1 MAAPDPEDLT
11 VNPGTGTGG
20 GTTLTDGAARM
31 ERRQPH
37 VAVLGAGSWGT
48 SVASIVAD
56 SAPTTLWARSEE
68 VAHDVTENHHN
79 SRYLGEVELN
89 KNLRATTEMERA
101 VIDADVLVMGVPSH
115 GFREALE
122 RAAPYVR
129 PWIPVVH
136 VVKGLEQG
144 TDKRMSEIVAEVL
157 PGHPAGVL
165 AGPNIA
171 SEVVAGYA
179 AAATIAMPDQSSA
192 TQLAALFRTER
203 FRIYSTTDVPGVEI
217 AGALKNVFAIAAG
230 MGDGAGA
237 GYNTKAMVV
246 TRAAREMTRFG
257 EAIGGDPVTFAGLA
271 GIGDLIVTC
280 TSPASRNRRVGE
292 EIGKGKTIAEVLE
305 GMSQVAEG
313 VKAVS
318 VVMEMAERLG
328 IEMPIAAEVDGVVN
342 KGKTAEDAYRGLLR
356 TTPGHEVHGEGW

>member
-1 MAAPDPEDLT
+1 M
-11 VNPGTGTGG
+11 
-20 GTTLTDGAARM
+20 R
-31 ERRQPH
+31 RRQPR

-48 SVASIVAD
+48 AVASIVAD
-56 SAPTTLWARSEE
+56 SAVTMLWARTAE
-68 VAHDVTENHHN
+68 VAEDVNTHSRN
-79 SRYLGEVELN
+79 SKYLGDIALH
-89 KNLRATTEMERA
+89 KNLRATNDMAEA
-101 VIDADVLVMGVPSH
+101 VIEADVLVVAVPSH

-122 RAAPYVR
+122 HAALHVR

-144 TDKRMSEIVAEVL
+144 TDHRMSEIVAEVL

-171 SEVVAGYA
+171 SEVTEGYA
-179 AAATIAMPDQSSA
+179 AAATIAMPDQNSA

-203 FRIYSTTDVPGVEI
+203 FRIYSTTDVVGVEI

-237 GYNTKAMVV
+237 GYNTKAMVI

-257 EAIGGDPVTFAGLA
+257 EAIGGDPVTFSGLA

-292 EIGKGKTIAEVLE
+292 ELGTGKTIAEVLA
-305 GMSQVAEG
+305 GMNQVAEG
-313 VKAVS
+313 VKTVS
-318 VVMEMAERLG
+318 VVMDMAGRLG
-328 IEMPIAAEVDGVVN
+328 IDMPIATEVHGVIN
-342 KGKTAEDAYRGLLR
+342 HGNTADEAYRGLLR
-356 TTPGHEVHGEGW
+356 STPGHEVHGEGW